1 MDFDTIRNLL
11 QTNVGEGA
19 DFQQVAVSTPPA
31 LYIPAGRLVA
41 VCEEL
46 YSNKNTYFDF
56 LSCITGIDNGPE
68 EGTMEVVYH
77 LYSIPYDVKIALKV
91 ILMRNDDAAP
101 LPEVDSV
108 SHIWRSAE
116 WHEREIYDLVGI
128 SFWNHPDLRRIL
140 LPTDWVGHPLRKDYQ
155 NMEAYHGIKVAY

>member
-1 MDFDTIRNLL
+1 MMKFDGIRNLL
-11 QTNVGEGA
+11 QRKVGQGA
-19 DFQQVAVSTPPA
+19 DFQQVVVSTQPA
-31 LYIPAGRLVA
+31 LSIPAERLIA

-46 YSNKNTYFDF
+46 YSNENTYFDF

-108 SHIWRSAE
+108 SHIWRS
-116 WHEREIYDLVGI
+116 
-128 SFWNHPDLRRIL
+128 S
-140 LPTDWVGHPLRKDYQ
+140 
-155 NMEAYHGIKVAY
+155 